1 MSVVTIAE
9 AWPAAG
15 RPFTVAELDR
25 MPDDGRRYELLDGAL
40 VVSPRPTT
48 VHQVVAGRLYG
59 VLSSVCSEDLC
70 VVPEPAVTLGRQTE
84 FDPDLVVVRMDQIG
98 GAKFT
103 EPPLLVVEIRSPST
117 ALIDLNRKKVAYER
131 FGVPS
136 YWIVNPDPPQPELTA
151 FELRDGRYALAAETS
166 GSFAADRP
174 FAVTVTPAGLTRGL
188 RH

>member
-1 MSVVTIAE
+1 M
-9 AWPAAG
+9 
-15 RPFTVAELDR
+15 
-25 MPDDGRRYELLDGAL
+25 
-40 VVSPRPTT
+40 
-48 VHQVVAGRLYG
+48 
-59 VLSSVCSEDLC
+59 
-70 VVPEPAVTLGRQTE
+70 LGPQTE
-84 FDPDLVVVRMDQIG
+84 FDPDLVVVRLEQIG